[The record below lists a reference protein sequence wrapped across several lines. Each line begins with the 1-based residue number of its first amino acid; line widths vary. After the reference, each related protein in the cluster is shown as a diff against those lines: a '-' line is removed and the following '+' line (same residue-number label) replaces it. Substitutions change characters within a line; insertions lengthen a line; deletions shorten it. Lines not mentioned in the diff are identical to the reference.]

1 MAKSTVCAGPPL
13 LFLVLSQSRSTLD
26 GHASAVIQLL
36 ASVGF
41 PIRLNPDEQVW
52 KNVKER
58 VAKQMICNVH
68 EMQPLARAALERLQA
83 LPEIIR
89 GFFRHPECGFYK

>member
-1 MAKSTVCAGPPL
+1 HRKT
-13 LFLVLSQSRSTLD
+13 SR
-26 GHASAVIQLL
+26 IQIYRRDVALT
-36 ASVGF
+36 
-41 PIRLNPDEQVW
+41 PDEQVW

-68 EMQPLARAALERLQA
+68 EMQPLVRAALERLQT

-89 GFFRHPECGFYK
+89 GFFRHPECRFYN